1 MNKENIAPA
10 PLAVIKVGGRA
21 AEPAALKKMGKEM
34 AALHGEYRFLLVHG
48 GGAEVSRISEL
59 FGLTPRF
66 VDGVRLTSPDEM
78 GVVDMVL
85 AGKMNK
91 DITRLLRIAGLNA
104 LGLSGSDGGL
114 FTGRAVSDESHTGKV
129 TAVNRVTLEVLLEG
143 GFLPVVSS
151 TSMDEAG
158 KPLNINADQAA
169 LALAAAHPAG
179 VLLFLSDIP
188 GVLTGPALDRVIPR
202 LDQQAI
208 LRDIA
213 EGTIT
218 GGMIP
223 KVNSAVEAL
232 NQGVGAVII
241 GQYNESGDLASLL
254 QGDKGTRIV
263 K

>member
-1 MNKENIAPA
+1 MKK

-21 AEPAALKKMGKEM
+21 AEPEAMKKLGSEM
-34 AALHGEYRFLLVHG
+34 AALQDRFRFLLVHG

-59 FGLTPRF
+59 FGLIPRF
-66 VDGVRLTSPDEM
+66 IDGVRLTSPEEM

-91 DITRLLRIAGLNA
+91 DITRLLRTAGLNA

-114 FTGRAVSDESHTGKV
+114 FTGEAVSAESHTGRV
-129 TAVNRVTLEVLLEG
+129 TEVNGTTLEVLLEG
-143 GFLPVVSS
+143 GFVPVVSS
-151 TSMDEAG
+151 TSMEEGG

-169 LALAAAHPAG
+169 LALAAAHPAA

-188 GVLTGPALDRVIPR
+188 GVLTGPFLDRVIPR
-202 LDQQAI
+202 LNREAI
-208 LRDIA
+208 ARDIKD
-213 EGTIT
+213 GTIT

-223 KVNSAVEAL
+223 KVNSALEAL
-232 NQGVGAVII
+232 DRGVGAVVI
-241 GQYNESGDLASLL
+241 GQYNDSGDLSALL
-254 QGDKGTRIV
+254 SGGKGTRIE